1 MPTVAIKDYV
11 WSDVNNELQ
20 PQNDG
25 DVVIDTDVTAII
37 NSLNNIIRTV
47 PGSRRMLPTFA
58 SPTFWLLFEPIDDT
72 TARKIAEGILEAI
85 EIWEDRIDV
94 TGFDIEPREDQGMY
108 RCRMSFVVLGSDEV
122 ESIDFVLTR

>member
-11 WSDVNNELQ
+11 WSDVDNAIQ

-47 PGSRRMLPTFA
+47 P
-58 SPTFWLLFEPIDDT
+58 
-72 TARKIAEGILEAI
+72 
-85 EIWEDRIDV
+85 
-94 TGFDIEPREDQGMY
+94 
-108 RCRMSFVVLGSDEV
+108 
-122 ESIDFVLTR
+122 

>member
-1 MPTVAIKDYV
+1 MPTIAIKDYV
-11 WSDVNNELQ
+11 WSDIDNTLK
-20 PQNDG
+20 PKNDG

-37 NSLNNIIRTV
+37 NSLNNIIRTL

-58 SPTFWLLFEPIDDT
+58 SPTFYLLFEPIDDI

-85 EIWEDRIDV
+85 EIWEDRINV

-108 RCRMSFVVLGSDEV
+108 RCRISFIVSGSDQTEK
-122 ESIDFVLTR
+122 IDFVLTR